1 LRVDLNRDVV
11 DRFLQRSV
19 QRYTEEVP
27 LMAGKQI
34 RRGPGPSHLLIT
46 PDHAGNV
53 VGVDPHKRT
62 LTATV
67 LDPRGGLVAAD
78 HFRVSGDG
86 HRALEAWARQFGPI
100 ARWGIEGASG
110 WGRHTAIFLAGRGY
124 DVRDVCP
131 ARTGRQDR
139 ARQRGK
145 SDTLDSERIA
155 RETLAHSLLPRA
167 FKRSGSDAGPDEQHE
182 LLAVWWTARC
192 SLRTRRQHLLSQAE
206 ALLGDLPLGLIER
219 LPSSTAVRP
228 RLAALADVTRRRR
241 FDAPTTLRLRL
252 LDQYRGEIAEL
263 DAQQKQITREL
274 RTLVQASGST
284 LGELCGLSTVSVAE
298 LLVEVGD
305 PRRFTE
311 GGFARFNAS
320 APLAASTA
328 EGPGEPV
335 RHRFNPGGNRRV
347 NAVLHRMAVT
357 QLRCEPRA
365 QAIYNN
371 ARAEGHHTKKEARR
385 ILKRHLSDVV
395 YRRMI
400 RDQAA
405 QPAQPLLA
413 AEPRADAA
421 QSRVA
426 RQGRAKRAA

>member
-1 LRVDLNRDVV
+1 MSRQV
-11 DRFLQRSV
+11 
-19 QRYTEEVP
+19 
-27 LMAGKQI
+27 
-34 RRGPGPSHLLIT
+34 RRGPGPSSTLIT

-67 LDPRGGLVAAD
+67 VDPRGGIVASE

-86 HRALEAWARQFGPI
+86 HRALEAWALQFGPI
-100 ARWGIEGASG
+100 VRVGVEGASA
-110 WGRHTAIFLAGRGY
+110 WGRHTAIFLIDRGY

-131 ARTGRQDR
+131 NRTARHDR

-155 RETLAHSLLPRA
+155 RETLAHPLLPKA
-167 FKRSGSDAGPDEQHE
+167 FKRAGQDAGPDQQTE

-192 SLRTRRQHLLSQAE
+192 SLIKRRQHLLTECE
-206 ALLGDLPLGLIER
+206 ALLRELPLELVEQ
-219 LPSSTAVRP
+219 LPSAKRVRP
-228 RLAALADVTRRRR
+228 RLAALARVTRGRR
-241 FDAPTTLRLRL
+241 FDPPTAVRLRIL
-252 LDQYRGEIAEL
+252 AGYREEIANL
-263 DAQQKQITREL
+263 DAQERQITRQLAEL
-274 RTLVQASGST
+274 VSQSGST
-284 LGELCGLSTVSVAE
+284 LGELCGLATVSVAE

-305 PRRFTE
+305 ARRFTI
-311 GGFARFNAS
+311 GGFGRFNAT

-328 EGPGEPV
+328 EGPGEPI
-335 RHRFNPGGNRRV
+335 RHRYNPGGNRRV
-347 NAVLHRMAVT
+347 NAILHRMAVT

-365 QAIYNN
+365 KKIYAD
-371 ARAEGHHTKKEARR
+371 ARANGHTKKEARR

-400 RDQAA
+400 RDLAA
-405 QPAQPLLA
+405 HPAQPSSLPNPA
-413 AEPRADAA
+413 RSPRS
-421 QSRVA
+421 QGLA